1 MTKSE
6 AERKRLEREEK
17 EKQEKETRAKKLSKS
32 DREKCYK
39 KIMEESE
46 KIKENIIT
54 NLRTSLLCNQRLEEE
69 VEPIIVKRTQE
80 FIAKNIVKNNPYSV
94 NDKFYGDWIKGYI
107 SDSYSAENIVL
118 LEEINRLTENYTE
131 KQIQHLVDIFTSCS
145 RYELAFWDMAWNMSK

>member
-1 MTKSE
+1 METITDNIVKKLTEQVTSNVGKIVADVLWAILGLFLFGLFYVGYKGIQYGWNRLTKSE

-80 FIAKNIVKNNPYSV
+80 FIAKNIESV
-94 NDKFYGDWIKGYI
+94 RIPI
-107 SDSYSAENIVL
+107 E
-118 LEEINRLTENYTE
+118 
-131 KQIQHLVDIFTSCS
+131 
-145 RYELAFWDMAWNMSK
+145 